1 MTNSIPRVSSQQL
14 DADIDTFRA
23 LTGMAD
29 YKAHNP
35 DFSLASAEGALSALN
50 QAETALTLA
59 EAARATARSNALLAR
74 AEFHRII
81 LGVKD
86 EAMVIYGA
94 DSDQIAALGLKKK
107 SERNRPRRVAKP
119 AVSS

>member
-1 MTNSIPRVSSQQL
+1 MTSTSRIPPQQI

-35 DFSLASAEGALSALN
+35 DFSLASAEGALNALN
-50 QAETALTLA
+50 QAETTLTLA
-59 EAARATARSNALLAR
+59 EAALATARSNALLAR

-107 SERNRPRRVAKP
+107 SERNRPRRVSKP
-119 AVSS
+119 AASS

>member
-107 SERNRPRRVAKP
+107 SERNRPRRVTKP
-119 AVSS
+119 VVSS

>member
-1 MTNSIPRVSSQQL
+1 MTSTARISPQQI

-23 LTGMAD
+23 LTGMPD

-35 DFSLASAEGALSALN
+35 DFSLASAEGALNALN
-50 QAETALTLA
+50 KAETALTLA
-59 EAARATARSNALLAR
+59 EAALATARSNALLAR
-74 AEFHRII
+74 TEFHRII

-86 EAMVIYGA
+86 EAIVIYGA

-107 SERNRPRRVAKP
+107 SERNRPRRTAKA

>member
-1 MTNSIPRVSSQQL
+1 MTSSPSRISPQQL

-29 YKAHNP
+29 YKSHNP
-35 DFSLASAEGALSALN
+35 DFSLASAEGALDAMN
-50 QAETALTLA
+50 KAETALTLA
-59 EAARATARSNALLAR
+59 EAALATARSNALLAR

-107 SERNRPRRVAKP
+107 SERARPRRAAKSV
-119 AVSS
+119 VSS